1 MKDEDGALLKR
12 QPSERSVELIA
23 VMNRDNAVLGG
34 RVHGGQEAD
43 VRRPAPATPRLGIA
57 LVRQDPMQPGLETVA
72 VAQRPELA
80 PRSNERG
87 LYGVFGEIEVAQDPN
102 GDGHAA
108 VTDLA
113 GQGVERRLIAMFR
126 QLHERSLQLMPQIRM
141 VTESQGNDARTGPK
155 GSISGTLGDTSRMT
169 DVSAA
174 TAEVAATDELKE
186 IARERVERAHEAL
199 IGLSH
204 WIQANPELNFHETLA
219 AGWLIEWLEK
229 AGFDVQKN
237 VAGLDTAFVGTY
249 GPGPLNVGIIA
260 EYDALPEVGHA
271 CGHNVIAAS
280 AIGAGIALAA
290 VADQLGIKVSVI
302 GTPAEEG
309 GGGKI
314 MMVDQGVFDAVHC
327 ALMIHPGPSDLLL
340 PEVLAAQTL
349 EVTYTGKPAH
359 AGSFPERG
367 INAADAIVVAQVA
380 IGLLRQSLTQGDR
393 VHGIVKS
400 GGEASN
406 IIPAKVTAEWMVRAT
421 TVARLDDL
429 REKVRR
435 CFEAGA
441 LASGAELEMIER
453 PVYADMRH
461 DSALTGLYQRNLE
474 ALGHNFEGKPGDP
487 KRLDMNRFSTDMGN
501 VSYVTPSIHP
511 ILGIDSAPA
520 VNHQPEFTAAT
531 VSAAADQQ
539 IYDGAVAMAW
549 TAIDAGT
556 DPELRQRLLDRRE
569 V

>member
-1 MKDEDGALLKR
+1 
-12 QPSERSVELIA
+12 
-23 VMNRDNAVLGG
+23 
-34 RVHGGQEAD
+34 
-43 VRRPAPATPRLGIA
+43 
-57 LVRQDPMQPGLETVA
+57 
-72 VAQRPELA
+72 
-80 PRSNERG
+80 
-87 LYGVFGEIEVAQDPN
+87 
-102 GDGHAA
+102 
-108 VTDLA
+108 
-113 GQGVERRLIAMFR
+113 
-126 QLHERSLQLMPQIRM
+126 
-141 VTESQGNDARTGPK
+141 
-155 GSISGTLGDTSRMT
+155 MT
-169 DVSAA
+169 DDAVAA
-174 TAEVAATDELKE
+174 TATEHRSTDQLKE

-204 WIQANPELNFHETLA
+204 WIQANPELNYEETLA
-219 AGWLIEWLEK
+219 VGWLVEWLEK
-229 AGFDVQKN
+229 AGFEVERN
-237 VAGLDTAFVGTY
+237 VANLETAFVGRY
-249 GPGPLNVGIIA
+249 GTGPLNVAIIA

-271 CGHNVIAAS
+271 CGHNVISAC

-290 VADQLGIKVSVI
+290 VADQLDITVSLI

-314 MMVDQGVFDAVHC
+314 VMIDRGVFADVHC

-359 AGSFPERG
+359 AGSFPERSV
-367 INAADAIVVAQVA
+367 NAADAIVIAQVA
-380 IGLLRQSLTQGDR
+380 LGLLRQSLTAGDR
-393 VHGIVKS
+393 VHGIVQS

-406 IIPAKVTAEWMVRAT
+406 IIPARVTAEWMVRAT
-421 TVARLDDL
+421 TVARLDEL

-441 LASGAELEMIER
+441 LASGAELTIVER

-461 DSALTGLYQRNLE
+461 DAALTSLYAANLE
-474 ALGHNFEGKPGDP
+474 ALGHKFAGKPGDP
-487 KRLDMNRFSTDMGN
+487 RRLDMNRFSTDMGN

-531 VSAAADQQ
+531 VSAAADKQ
-539 IYDGAVAMAW
+539 IYDGAVALAW
-549 TAIDAGT
+549 TAIDAAT
-556 DPELRQRLLDRRE
+556 DPELRQKLLDHRE

>member
-1 MKDEDGALLKR
+1 
-12 QPSERSVELIA
+12 
-23 VMNRDNAVLGG
+23 
-34 RVHGGQEAD
+34 
-43 VRRPAPATPRLGIA
+43 
-57 LVRQDPMQPGLETVA
+57 
-72 VAQRPELA
+72 
-80 PRSNERG
+80 
-87 LYGVFGEIEVAQDPN
+87 
-102 GDGHAA
+102 
-108 VTDLA
+108 
-113 GQGVERRLIAMFR
+113 
-126 QLHERSLQLMPQIRM
+126 
-141 VTESQGNDARTGPK
+141 
-155 GSISGTLGDTSRMT
+155 MT
-169 DVSAA
+169 DVAA
-174 TAEVAATDELKE
+174 APAPFASTDPKE
-186 IARERVERAHEAL
+186 IARLRVERAHEAL

-204 WIQANPELNFHETLA
+204 WIQANPELNYQETLA

-229 AGFDVQKN
+229 AGFKVERN
-237 VAGLDTAFVGTY
+237 VAGLETAFVGRF
-249 GPGPLNVGIIA
+249 GPGPLKVAIIA

-271 CGHNVIAAS
+271 CGHNIISAC

-290 VADQLGIKVSVI
+290 VADQLQMEVSVV

-314 MMVDQGVFDAVHC
+314 VMVDQGVFNEFHC
-327 ALMIHPGPSDLLL
+327 ALMTHPGPSDLLL

-380 IGLLRQSLTQGDR
+380 IGLLRQALTPGDR
-393 VHGIVKS
+393 VHGIVQS

-406 IIPAKVTAEWMVRAT
+406 IIPAKVTAEWMVRAPS
-421 TVARLDDL
+421 VARLDEL
-429 REKVRR
+429 REKVKR

-441 LASGAELEMIER
+441 LASGAELAFVER
-453 PVYADMRH
+453 PPYADMRH
-461 DSALTGLYQRNLE
+461 DAHLAALYGKNLE
-474 ALGHNFEGKPGDP
+474 ALGRSFTGKPGDR

-531 VSAAADQQ
+531 ISPTADQA
-539 IYDGAVAMAW
+539 IYDGAVALAW
-549 TAIDAGT
+549 TAIDAAQ
-556 DPELRQRLLDRRE
+556 DADLRARLLERRE